1 MRKDEIGSGKKYQI
15 LAHDAAAVRKV
26 YLRSGNSSMTLNMII
41 TYAQMVRSYYIQQL
55 IEKVIGSTNQ
65 ILKNVHRVLSLKD
78 AQGRK
83 IIKKSSQDTY
93 GKNIKKRSDKIV
105 YLSLEKSYI
114 KKEKKK

>member
-1 MRKDEIGSGKKYQI
+1 
-15 LAHDAAAVRKV
+15 
-26 YLRSGNSSMTLNMII
+26 MTLNMII

>member
-1 MRKDEIGSGKKYQI
+1 MIKKMISTFVQI
-15 LAHDAAAVRKV
+15 ESRFH
-26 YLRSGNSSMTLNMII
+26 M
-41 TYAQMVRSYYIQQL
+41 QQP
-55 IEKVIGSTNQ
+55 IEKDIGFTNQ

-83 IIKKSSQDTY
+83 IIKKSSQDTC

-105 YLSLEKSYI
+105 CLPLEKSYI